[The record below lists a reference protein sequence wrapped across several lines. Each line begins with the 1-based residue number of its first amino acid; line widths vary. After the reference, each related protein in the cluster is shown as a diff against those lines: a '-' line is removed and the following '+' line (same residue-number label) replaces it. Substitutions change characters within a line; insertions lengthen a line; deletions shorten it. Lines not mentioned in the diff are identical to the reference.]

1 MKMYS
6 ILLALN
12 LAVVSCSSDA
22 TIDMASLPVST
33 DILAPLVKTTSN
45 LSLDITTNKACYK
58 PGETV
63 SFCLTGDIPNGARI
77 RYRYGTEI
85 LEDNALSAKTWTW
98 TVPADDYKGY
108 MADIYTKDADNA
120 QTIYATIGID
130 VSTDWKKF
138 PRYGFIAS
146 YDNSK
151 TNDVISGEFEY
162 LNRCHINGLQFYDW
176 QYKHHWP
183 LGGTPGNLLD
193 TYKDIANRET
203 STKVIK
209 EYISQAHG
217 KGMKTMFYNL
227 CFGVLDD
234 AEADGVKK
242 NWYIFQNTNHSTK
255 DSHPL
260 SDSWKSDIYLVDP
273 GNIEWQQ
280 YLADRNDDVYAALD
294 FDGFH
299 VDQLGDRG
307 TRYDYYGSKIDL
319 RKGYASIINYMKERQ
334 PQKSLVM
341 NAVSNWGAENIVS
354 TGKVDFMYTEVWSG
368 ESQFSDLYNI
378 IKKNK
383 AYSNNSLNQVFA
395 AYMNYNHRSSYF
407 NTPGV
412 LLTDA
417 VMFALGAS
425 HLELG
430 DGHMLSSEYF
440 PYGDVKM
447 TYELKTAIVHYY
459 DFLVAYQNLLR
470 DGGEEVAA
478 ELATCKDGV
487 MLNAWPPQTGTVTTY
502 SKKVDNK
509 NIVHLLNFTSATD
522 LSWRDLNSTQPEP
535 KTINNINIRT
545 RVKNVTKVWVASP
558 DVLGGAPQQLNFNQE
573 GEYITFTVPSL
584 KYWTMI
590 VVE

>member
-1 MKMYS
+1 MHS
-6 ILLALN
+6 ILLLALN
-12 LAVVSCSSDA
+12 LAVASCGSDA
-22 TIDMASLPVST
+22 SIDMSSQPVST
-33 DILAPLVKTTSN
+33 DILEPLIKTNSKLT
-45 LSLDITTNKACYK
+45 LDVTTDKACYK

-63 SFCLTGDIPNGARI
+63 SFSLTGEIPSGARI
-77 RYRYGTEI
+77 RYRHGAEV
-85 LEDNALSAKTWTW
+85 LEDNALSANSWTW
-98 TVPADDYKGY
+98 KVPADDYKGY
-108 MADIYTKDADNA
+108 MADIYTKQSDNA
-120 QTIYATIGID
+120 QTVYATIGID
-130 VSTDWKKF
+130 ASSDWKKF

-151 TNDVISGEFEY
+151 TSDVISGEFEY

-176 QYKHHWP
+176 QNKHHWP
-183 LGGTPGNLLD
+183 LGGTPGNLLE
-193 TYKDIANRET
+193 TYKDIANREI
-203 STKVIK
+203 STKVVK
-209 EYISQAHG
+209 EYISQAHNR
-217 KGMKTMFYNL
+217 GMKAMFYNL

-242 NWYIFQNTNHSTK
+242 NWYIFQNTDHSTK

-260 SDSWKSDIYLVDP
+260 SDSWKSDIFLVDP
-273 GNIEWQQ
+273 GNTEWQQ
-280 YLADRNDDVYAALD
+280 YLADRNDDVYASLD

-299 VDQLGDRG
+299 IDQLGDRG

-319 RKGYASIINYMKERQ
+319 RKGYASIINYMKQRQ
-334 PQKSLVM
+334 PQKRLVM
-341 NAVSNWGAENIVS
+341 NAVSNWGAENILS
-354 TGKVDFMYTEVWSG
+354 TGQVDFMYTEVWSG

-378 IKKNK
+378 MKKNRE
-383 AYSNNSLNQVFA
+383 YSNNSLNQVYA
-395 AYMNYNHRSSYF
+395 AYMNYGHRSNYF

-440 PYGDVKM
+440 PYADIKM
-447 TYELKTAIVHYY
+447 TDELKTAIVHYY

-470 DGGEEVAA
+470 DGGEETTCQ
-478 ELATCKDGV
+478 LATSKDGV
-487 MLNAWPPQTGTVTTY
+487 TLNAWPPQTGTVTTY
-502 SKKVDNK
+502 AKKVDNK
-509 NIVHLLNFTSATD
+509 NIIHLLNFTKATD

-535 KTINNINIRT
+535 DKISNITLRT
-545 RVKNVTKVWVASP
+545 YAKNASKVWVASP
-558 DVLGGAPQQLNFNQE
+558 DVLGGAPQQLNFKQE
-573 GEYITFTVPSL
+573 GDYVTFTVPSL